1 MSFSYQE
8 SSGGSS
14 GSSSSSQ
21 SSSSKGGTLEFYN
34 KYVEDLLGKGKDA
47 LTPYQAYQGNRV
59 AGFVPDQNNAFQ
71 GLRDAQGNWQP
82 NMQAANQATGQALA
96 GMQGLQQSPYTQGAL
111 NAWQQQQGQATYDQG
126 QLGQFMNP
134 YTSNVVNEIGRLGN
148 ENFQNNTLASLNSN
162 FQGAGQFGSSRQMAM
177 TADAAAKTQ
186 REISAQQGNALYQS
200 QNAAM
205 QNYGDWANRGMQAS
219 QNMAQGQMGIN
230 NFLQGLN
237 TATGQLGAQYAQ
249 LGGMNQQLAANDYTN
264 LFGAGQ
270 KQQDQN
276 QKELNAG
283 FEQWNEEKNYPWMQ
297 LNNWANLFKVPTPN
311 YNQSQSS
318 GSSSSSNSS
327 WSDSWGTSFKKGGLA
342 RMADGGMLS
351 AGLEDDIIGQLLSQG
366 LGGQQNPLALDAY
379 SRRLGLMD
387 QVRNSSAFAPRK
399 SEGWGV
405 DIGRAMMEAA
415 GSGGSNWG
423 ELIGKAGTAYYKN
436 QDALESEN
444 QARELA
450 RLSLMDKLLPSPS
463 LTPTRGSSGLGKGLS
478 PEQVRTVYNAAR
490 NEAAQIAKD
499 YQFPSAEERSAWI
512 EQQANLATQNYIE
525 RFATTPIGP
534 RGISGENEPK
544 MPTETTP
551 PAARL
556 PSVDTNGSAETNKVP
571 TPEQPD
577 ITALPRDR
585 AEEERR
591 KKFLAGSEQM
601 DMDFYKENVQK
612 PAISAEGT
620 ARVMEMIR
628 QVPRT
633 QDALAPYREIL
644 GSAFDVVG
652 IDGKL
657 AREAQSLQQVR
668 PLLTT
673 LVNESLRKN
682 TGVQTEGDAQRA
694 FNEFMKITDTQQAA
708 DFMYAWTE
716 ENARRAKFKDQL
728 FKAAA
733 GETQSWRTGQE
744 WWEKSDYAQT
754 APLGFIDGELW
765 TFSEWR
771 DAFLDSNENATVADA
786 IKVWNSKLP
795 RSNTQ

>member
-1 MSFSYQE
+1 MSFSYNE
-8 SSGGSS
+8 SGGGSS

-47 LTPYQAYQGNRV
+47 LAPYQAFQGDRV
-59 AGFVPDQNNAFQ
+59 AGFVPDQTNAFQ
-71 GLRDAQGNWQP
+71 GLRDAQGNWMP
-82 NMQAANQATGQALA
+82 NMQAANSATGQALS

-111 NAWQQQQGQATYDQG
+111 NSWQQQQGQATYDQG

-177 TADAAAKTQ
+177 TADAAAKAQ
-186 REISAQQGNALYQS
+186 REISSQQGNALYQS

-219 QNMAQGQMGIN
+219 QNMAQGQMGVN

-237 TATGQLGAQYAQ
+237 TATGELGAQYAQ
-249 LGGMNQQLAANDYTN
+249 LGGMNQQLASNDYNN

-311 YNQSQSS
+311 FNQSQSS

-327 WSDSWGTSFKKGGLA
+327 WNDSWGTSFKKGGLA
-342 RMADGGMLS
+342 RMANGGLFDTD
-351 AGLEDDIIGQLLSQG
+351 EDILGQLMSRG
-366 LGGQQNPLALDAY
+366 LGTQQSPLTVDAY
-379 SRRLGLMD
+379 ARRLGLMD
-387 QVRNSSAFAPRK
+387 QAMSSPAFTRRPEPSFGEQA
-399 SEGWGV
+399 
-405 DIGRAMMEAA
+405 GRAMLEGSAGGPAHWGQMLGRSGAA
-415 GSGGSNWG
+415 
-423 ELIGKAGTAYYKN
+423 YFKN
-436 QDALESEN
+436 QDALEADN
-444 QARELA
+444 QAREVAQLTLA
-450 RLSLMDKLLPSPS
+450 DKLMPDLPQ
-463 LTPTRGSSGLGKGLS
+463 TMGRGSSRSGAGPS
-478 PEQVRTVYNAAR
+478 AEQVRTVYNAAR

-499 YQFPSAEERSAWI
+499 FRFGSAEERSAWI
-512 EQQANLATQNYIE
+512 EQQANLATQNYLE
-525 RFATTPIGP
+525 RFATSPVGP
-534 RGISGENEPK
+534 RGLLSEKGVNPSAEMESQ
-544 MPTETTP
+544 T
-551 PAARL
+551 AGL
-556 PSVDTNGSAETNKVP
+556 PRVDTNGSAEINSASP
-571 TPEQPD
+571 PGQPG
-577 ITALPRDR
+577 IIAAPRDP

-591 KKFLAGSEQM
+591 KKFLSGSEQM
-601 DMDFYKENVQK
+601 DMDYYKENVQK
-612 PAISAEGT
+612 PAVAAEGT
-620 ARVMEMIR
+620 ARIMEMIR
-628 QVPRT
+628 AVPRT
-633 QDALAPYREIL
+633 QDAIAPYREIL

-657 AREAQSLQQVR
+657 AREAQSLQQIR

-694 FNEFMKITDTQQAA
+694 FNEFMKISDTQQAA

-733 GETQSWRTGQE
+733 GETQSWRTGQD

-765 TFSEWR
+765 TFSDWR
-771 DAFLDSNENATVADA
+771 DAFLDNNEKATVADA